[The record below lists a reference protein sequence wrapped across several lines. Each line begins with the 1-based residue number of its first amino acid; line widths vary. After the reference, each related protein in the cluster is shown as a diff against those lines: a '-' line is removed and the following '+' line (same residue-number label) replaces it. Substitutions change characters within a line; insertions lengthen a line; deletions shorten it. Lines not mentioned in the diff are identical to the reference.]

1 VALVVTRSGAPAA
14 MGLAALLSASAGV
27 ISLGVGVEV
36 RCDAARCAVASGS
49 LRDDPVTLTFTRAE
63 VARIIDRGGITRAR
77 PGSVVACSLPMVV
90 GHDGST
96 RALLPRE
103 VCPVITSLDLVHL
116 RQWVSGVRPSF
127 AAVDWI
133 VGLHPGTLLG
143 LLLGGAWVV
152 GILLGGERITLDPR
166 EGLTVRRGGFAS
178 RLRLRLAPSEI
189 AGTVGVRLNT
199 GTASEISSDPP
210 LPSGHLYVETRDGT
224 WHLVTRDRET
234 GERLR
239 AALSSLGV
247 VHRVYGD
254 GAVSARAGA
263 MLLRA
268 VLGSAVWSVAL
279 LGAVLLLVAALFD
292 RVVPS
297 LP

>member
-1 VALVVTRSGAPAA
+1 
-14 MGLAALLSASAGV
+14 
-27 ISLGVGVEV
+27 
-36 RCDAARCAVASGS
+36 
-49 LRDDPVTLTFTRAE
+49 
-63 VARIIDRGGITRAR
+63 
-77 PGSVVACSLPMVV
+77 MVV
-90 GHDGST
+90 GADGTS

-103 VCPVITSLDLVHL
+103 VCSVTTSLDLVHL

-127 AAVDWI
+127 TATDWI

-143 LLLGGAWVV
+143 LLLGAAWVV
-152 GILLGGERITLDPR
+152 GHLLGGERVTLDAR

-189 AGTVGVRLNT
+189 AGTVGVRLHT
-199 GTASEISSDPP
+199 GTAAEVASDQP
-210 LPSGHLYVETRDGT
+210 LPSGHLYVETRDGR
-224 WHLVTRDRET
+224 WHLVTRHRET
-234 GERLR
+234 AERVR

-268 VLGSAVWSVAL
+268 LLGSAVWSVTL
-279 LGAVLLLVAALFD
+279 LGAALLLVVVLFD

>member
-1 VALVVTRSGAPAA
+1 
-14 MGLAALLSASAGV
+14 MGLAALLTASAGV
-27 ISLGVGVEV
+27 ISVGVGVEV

-49 LRDDPVTLTFTRAE
+49 LLDDPVTLTFTRAE
-63 VARIIDRGGITRAR
+63 VARIIDRGGVTRAR
-77 PGSVVACSLPMVV
+77 PGSVVACSRPMVV
-90 GHDGST
+90 SHDERT

-103 VCPVITSLDLVHL
+103 VCPVYTSLDLVSL

-127 AAVDWI
+127 TATDWI

-166 EGLTVRRGGFAS
+166 EGLSVRRGGFAS
-178 RLRLRLAPSEI
+178 RLRLHLAPSEI
-189 AGTVGVRLNT
+189 AGTVGVRLHT
-199 GTASEISSDPP
+199 GTTLEIASDEP
-210 LPSGHLYVETRDGT
+210 LPSGHLYVETRDGQ
-224 WHLVTRDRET
+224 WHLVTRDRAA

-239 AALSSLGV
+239 AALSSFGV
-247 VHRVYGD
+247 AHRVYGD
-254 GAVSARAGA
+254 GAVSARASA
-263 MLLRA
+263 MLRRA
-268 VLGSAVWSVAL
+268 LLGSAAWSVL
-279 LGAVLLLVAALFD
+279 LAGAVALLVAALFD

>member
-14 MGLAALLSASAGV
+14 MGLAALLTASAGV
-27 ISLGVGVEV
+27 ISVGVGVEV

-49 LRDDPVTLTFTRAE
+49 LLDDPVTLTFTRAE
-63 VARIIDRGGITRAR
+63 VARIIDRGGVTRAR
-77 PGSVVACSLPMVV
+77 PGSVVACSRPMVV
-90 GHDGST
+90 SHDERT

-103 VCPVITSLDLVHL
+103 VCPVYTSLDLVSL

-127 AAVDWI
+127 TATDWI

-166 EGLTVRRGGFAS
+166 EGLSVRRGGFAS
-178 RLRLRLAPSEI
+178 RLRLHLAPSEI
-189 AGTVGVRLNT
+189 AGTVGVRLHT
-199 GTASEISSDPP
+199 GTTLEIASDEP
-210 LPSGHLYVETRDGT
+210 LPSGHLYVETRDGQ
-224 WHLVTRDRET
+224 WHLVTRDRAA

-239 AALSSLGV
+239 AALSSFGV
-247 VHRVYGD
+247 AHRVYGD
-254 GAVSARAGA
+254 GAVSARASA
-263 MLLRA
+263 MLRRA
-268 VLGSAVWSVAL
+268 LLGSAAWSVL
-279 LGAVLLLVAALFD
+279 LAGAVALLVAALFD

>member
-1 VALVVTRSGAPAA
+1 

-27 ISLGVGVEV
+27 IALGVGVEV
-36 RCDAARCAVASGS
+36 RCDATRCAVASGS

-63 VARIIDRGGITRAR
+63 VARIIDQGSVTRAR
-77 PGSVVACSLPMVV
+77 PGSVVACSLPLVV
-90 GHDGST
+90 GHDGRA

-103 VCPVITSLDLVHL
+103 VCPVTTSLDLVKL

-127 AAVDWI
+127 TATDWI

-143 LLLGGAWVV
+143 LLLGAAWVV
-152 GILLGGERITLDPR
+152 GHLLGGERITLDPR

-189 AGTVGVRLNT
+189 AGTVGVRLHT
-199 GTASEISSDPP
+199 GTASEVASDDP
-210 LPSGHLYVETRDGT
+210 LPSGHLYVEARDGR
-224 WHLVTRDRET
+224 WHLVTRDRAS
-234 GERLR
+234 GEQLR
-239 AALSSLGV
+239 QALSSLGV

-254 GAVSARAGA
+254 GAVTTRASS
-263 MLLRA
+263 MLRRA
-268 VLGSAVWSVAL
+268 LLGSALWSVTL
-279 LGAVLLLVAALFD
+279 LAAVALLVAALFD